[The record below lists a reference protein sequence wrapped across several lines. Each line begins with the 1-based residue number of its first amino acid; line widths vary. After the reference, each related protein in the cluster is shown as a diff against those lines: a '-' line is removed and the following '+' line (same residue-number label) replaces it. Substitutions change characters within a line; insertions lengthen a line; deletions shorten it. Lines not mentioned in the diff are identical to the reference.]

1 MLDFFTADFNEEL
14 TAFHGQTLLD
24 QAEYLNE
31 AIAYI
36 LSLYHDPRRP
46 RRDLG
51 QPDPTSVIIIG
62 HSMGGIVARTML
74 TLPNYQSNSINTI
87 ITMSTPH
94 ARAPVS
100 FDADIVGTYKN
111 VNDYW
116 RQAYLHSSGD
126 DNPLSHVT
134 LISIAGG
141 GLDTTVPA
149 DYTSLSSLVP
159 ETHGFTVF
167 TSTMPRAW
175 TGSDHLSILWCDQ
188 VRKAIV
194 SSLLDIVDAR
204 RPSQTRPRAE
214 RMSIF
219 KKWFLTGFEPI
230 VEKFLPGNDP
240 TTLLT
245 LEDNSNSILK
255 VGDRLVIRE
264 LGHAGKPK
272 AYLLPI
278 SPSQAPV
285 RKKFTLLTDQAL
297 SFDAN
302 GKVEV
307 LFCSVFPLHPGQSS
321 AVFSMNMDLSGESS
335 GSTRLAC
342 KNAASDASL
351 LPASTTLSKN
361 AFDERQRFSYLQ
373 YDLEDIFDHQFVA
386 VVDTHLTPQKGWVVA
401 EFSDK
406 AESELEIRTPLRSI
420 IDRGLHVDLQA
431 QRPMVT
437 EVRIPEIHSSLLAYK
452 LRLGTQSCGDNAAL
466 FAPLLRQS
474 VSDPYESKF
483 FVNAKEAD
491 INLHGVAPFMP
502 PSPKPEASAEG
513 LMLQLWTDPTCH
525 SSVVMSLRFDIVG
538 SLGKLVMR
546 YMTVIPAIPLVIV
559 ALVIRKQFII
569 YDHTGKLYPF
579 RVVVS
584 NLNDG
589 YRLLSYILGS
599 IGSVPP
605 LIATGPPPCHDA
617 ILPLRCKL
625 KSSSR
630 WLAYTW
636 GTKLVEKRNRD
647 H

>member
-1 MLDFFTADFNEEL
+1 MEQVDGIPILFITGNAGSHKQVRSLAAEAANRFSKHLLQNEEARKHGTRMLDFFTADFNEEL

-24 QAEYLNE
+24 QAEYMNE

-36 LSLYHDPRRP
+36 LSLYHDPQRP
-46 RRDLG
+46 RREPG

-100 FDADIVGTYKN
+100 FDADIVSTYKKI
-111 VNDYW
+111 NDYW
-116 RQAYLHSSGD
+116 RHAYLHSSVD

-167 TSTMPRAW
+167 SSTMPHTW

-188 VRKAIV
+188 IRKAIV
-194 SSLLDIVDAR
+194 SSLLEIVDAR
-204 RPSQTRPRAE
+204 RSSQTRPRTE
-214 RMSIF
+214 RMRIF
-219 KKWFLTGFEPI
+219 KRRFLTGLERI
-230 VEKFLPGNDP
+230 VEKSLPENDP

-245 LEDNSNSILK
+245 LEDNSNFILSA
-255 VGDRLVIRE
+255 GDRLVIRE

-278 SPSQAPV
+278 SPSESIA
-285 RKKFTLLTDQAL
+285 RKKFTLLSNQDI
-297 SFDAN
+297 SSGAN
-302 GKVEV
+302 EKVEV
-307 LFCSVFPLHPGQSS
+307 LFCSVFPLHPGQSA
-321 AVFSMNMDLSGESS
+321 AVFSMNMDLSGSSSGSSS

-342 KNAASDASL
+342 KNAALDVSV
-351 LPASTTLSKN
+351 LPASSTQSKN
-361 AFDERQRFSYLQ
+361 AFDERQGYSYLQ
-373 YDLEDIFDHQFVA
+373 YNLEDIIEHQFVA
-386 VVDTHLTPQKGWVVA
+386 VVDTHLSQQKGWVIA
-401 EFSDK
+401 EFSDNV
-406 AESELEIRTPLRSI
+406 ESELQVRTPLRRI
-420 IDRGLHVDLQA
+420 LIGGLHVDLEA
-431 QRPMVT
+431 ERPMVT

-452 LRLGTQSCGDNAAL
+452 LRLGGQSCGDKTAL

-502 PSPKPEASAEG
+502 PSPKPKASAEG

-525 SSVVMSLRFDIVG
+525 SSVEISLRFDIVG

-559 ALVIRKQFII
+559 ALVLRKQFII
-569 YDHTGKLYPF
+569 YDRT
-579 RVVVS
+579 
-584 NLNDG
+584 
-589 YRLLSYILGS
+589 
-599 IGSVPP
+599 
-605 LIATGPPPCHDA
+605 
-617 ILPLRCKL
+617 CKW
-625 KSSSR
+625 R
-630 WLAYTW
+630 
-636 GTKLVEKRNRD
+636 RI
-647 H
+647 